1 MTMIITETTTE
12 DWVDFWENEDTV
24 EHTVPISQLAK
35 LRDELKEQIAVAFWI
50 WDLGE
55 FEEDAVCGMIDEAF
69 DEVINND

>member
-1 MTMIITETTTE
+1 MIITETTTE
-12 DWVDFWENEDTV
+12 DGVDFWENEDTI

-35 LRDELKEQIAVAFWI
+35 LRDELKEQIAIAFCI
-50 WDLGE
+50 WDFDE

>member
-12 DWVDFWENEDTV
+12 DWVDFWENEDIV

-35 LRDELKEQIAVAFWI
+35 LRDELKEQIAIAFCI